1 MNARYLAALTLFAL
15 AFGTA
20 NAAVT
25 PERNQP
31 ERNQAL
37 VVPEVQRADRAAAT
51 FAARPWDAAQP
62 RPDQEYLGQVR
73 PQRGLYADPTALMGG
88 GE

>member
-1 MNARYLAALTLFAL
+1 MKARYLAALTLFAL

-31 ERNQAL
+31 Q
-37 VVPEVQRADRAAAT
+37 VVPEVQRTYNTTAE
-51 FAARPWDAAQP
+51 FAAKPWDVAPP
-62 RPDQEYLGQVR
+62 RPDHEDLGQVR
-73 PQRGLYADPTALMGG
+73 QQRGLYADPTVLMGG
-88 GE
+88 GG